1 MSYIGNVSDLECD
14 KNEFS
19 RPRPAGIVTKMAA
32 HKLSSEPKWTD
43 KREDDSDSE
52 VSSPD
57 NFLTKGAFL
66 LTPSYELSMER
77 AALICEKMSF
87 KGCFSLT
94 KTATGILFKFSHPDD
109 YQAVFKKG
117 FHKVTGARFYRKQT
131 FSRSIAI
138 PCRPRKTFTLYV
150 LDVPEDLPVED
161 IRHAMY
167 KFDSVVEVVR
177 LHIYSSPS
185 QAGGGADKVEGEQL
199 IQKPASPHPLP
210 FQTLRRAAMRSNV
223 QKPID
228 PKHTPTHAHAHSL
241 ARNSRPATNLS
252 GSSSSAKSLVSS
264 SGGGGGGSGGGGG
277 GVGIVGE
284 AIEKAERPE
293 RRELPPAVIRITL
306 ASMDEYNILLQNG
319 LNFYDATFFPTEA
332 NISLKGAKIDYKRRM
347 LDGSI
352 PGRVRELLPVF
363 DAAGFCKLPAPT
375 SKLIKPPRS

>member
-1 MSYIGNVSDLECD
+1 MSYIGNVSDLECE
-14 KNEFS
+14 KNEFP

-32 HKLSSEPKWTD
+32 HKLSSEPKWAD

-185 QAGGGADKVEGEQL
+185 QAGGGADKVEG
-199 IQKPASPHPLP
+199 S
-210 FQTLRRAAMRSNV
+210 
-223 QKPID
+223 
-228 PKHTPTHAHAHSL
+228 
-241 ARNSRPATNLS
+241 
-252 GSSSSAKSLVSS
+252 SSSSAKSLIGSGA
-264 SGGGGGGSGGGGG
+264 GGGGGG
-277 GVGIVGE
+277 IVGD

>member
-1 MSYIGNVSDLECD
+1 MSFLGNTSDLECE
-14 KNEFS
+14 KNEF
-19 RPRPAGIVTKMAA
+19 PRQRSTGIVTKVAA
-32 HKLSSEPKWTD
+32 HKLSAEPKWTD

-77 AALICEKMSF
+77 AALICEKMAF

-117 FHKVTGARFYRKQT
+117 FHKVTGARFYRK
-131 FSRSIAI
+131 IAI

-177 LHIYSSPS
+177 LHIYSS
-185 QAGGGADKVEGEQL
+185 L
-199 IQKPASPHPLP
+199 ASN
-210 FQTLRRAAMRSNV
+210 AANASSASV
-223 QKPID
+223 
-228 PKHTPTHAHAHSL
+228 AA
-241 ARNSRPATNLS
+241 
-252 GSSSSAKSLVSS
+252 SSSSAGGDKGVEGTSKSV
-264 SGGGGGGSGGGGG
+264 GSV
-277 GVGIVGE
+277 VGD

-293 RRELPPAVIRITL
+293 RRELPPAVIRVTL

-363 DAAGFCKLPAPT
+363 DAAGFCKLPPPT

>member
-1 MSYIGNVSDLECD
+1 MSFLGNTSDLECE
-14 KNEFS
+14 KNEFPRQ
-19 RPRPAGIVTKMAA
+19 RPSGIVTKVAA
-32 HKLSSEPKWTD
+32 HKLSAEPKWTD

-77 AALICEKMSF
+77 AALICEKMAF

-117 FHKVTGARFYRKQT
+117 FHKVTGARFYRK
-131 FSRSIAI
+131 IAI

-177 LHIYSSPS
+177 LHIYSSPAS
-185 QAGGGADKVEGEQL
+185 NAANASSSSVATGSSSAGGDKGVEGEQ
-199 IQKPASPHPLP
+199 IQLLHTPT
-210 FQTLRRAAMRSNV
+210 QTLRRAALRSTSKSV
-223 QKPID
+223 
-228 PKHTPTHAHAHSL
+228 
-241 ARNSRPATNLS
+241 
-252 GSSSSAKSLVSS
+252 GSV
-264 SGGGGGGSGGGGG
+264 
-277 GVGIVGE
+277 VGD

-363 DAAGFCKLPAPT
+363 DAAGFCKLPPPT

>member
-1 MSYIGNVSDLECD
+1 MSFLGNTSDLECE
-14 KNEFS
+14 KNEF
-19 RPRPAGIVTKMAA
+19 PRQRSTGIVTKVAA
-32 HKLSSEPKWTD
+32 HKLSAEPKWTD

-77 AALICEKMSF
+77 AALICEKMAF

-117 FHKVTGARFYRKQT
+117 FHKVTGARFYRK
-131 FSRSIAI
+131 IAI

-177 LHIYSSPS
+177 LHIYSSLAS
-185 QAGGGADKVEGEQL
+185 NAANASSASVAASSSSAGGDKGVEGEQ
-199 IQKPASPHPLP
+199 IQLLHTPTQS
-210 FQTLRRAAMRSNV
+210 LRRAALRSTSKSV
-223 QKPID
+223 
-228 PKHTPTHAHAHSL
+228 
-241 ARNSRPATNLS
+241 
-252 GSSSSAKSLVSS
+252 GSV
-264 SGGGGGGSGGGGG
+264 
-277 GVGIVGE
+277 VGD

-293 RRELPPAVIRITL
+293 RRELPPAVIRVTL

-363 DAAGFCKLPAPT
+363 DAAGFCKLPPPT

>member
-1 MSYIGNVSDLECD
+1 MSFLGNTSDLECE
-14 KNEFS
+14 KNEFPRQ
-19 RPRPAGIVTKMAA
+19 RPTGIVTKVAA
-32 HKLSSEPKWTD
+32 HKLSAEPKWTD

-77 AALICEKMSF
+77 AALICEKMAF

-117 FHKVTGARFYRKQT
+117 FHKVTGARFYRK
-131 FSRSIAI
+131 IAI

-177 LHIYSSPS
+177 LHIYSSLAS
-185 QAGGGADKVEGEQL
+185 NAANASSSAVATGGSSSSSAGGGGGLDKGVEGEQITL
-199 IQKPASPHPLP
+199 LHTPT
-210 FQTLRRAAMRSNV
+210 QTLRRAALRSTSKSV
-223 QKPID
+223 
-228 PKHTPTHAHAHSL
+228 
-241 ARNSRPATNLS
+241 
-252 GSSSSAKSLVSS
+252 GSV
-264 SGGGGGGSGGGGG
+264 
-277 GVGIVGE
+277 VGD

-363 DAAGFCKLPAPT
+363 DAAGFCKLPPPT

>member
-1 MSYIGNVSDLECD
+1 MSFLGNTSDLECE
-14 KNEFS
+14 KNEFPRQ
-19 RPRPAGIVTKMAA
+19 RPSGIVTKVAA
-32 HKLSSEPKWTD
+32 HKLSAEPKWTD

-77 AALICEKMSF
+77 AALICEKMAF

-117 FHKVTGARFYRKQT
+117 FHKVTGARFYRK
-131 FSRSIAI
+131 IAI

-177 LHIYSSPS
+177 LHIYSSP
-185 QAGGGADKVEGEQL
+185 
-199 IQKPASPHPLP
+199 ASN
-210 FQTLRRAAMRSNV
+210 AANASSSSV
-223 QKPID
+223 
-228 PKHTPTHAHAHSL
+228 
-241 ARNSRPATNLS
+241 AT
-252 GSSSSAKSLVSS
+252 GSSSAGGDKGVEGTSKSV
-264 SGGGGGGSGGGGG
+264 GSV
-277 GVGIVGE
+277 VGD

-363 DAAGFCKLPAPT
+363 DAAGFCKLPPPT

>member
-1 MSYIGNVSDLECD
+1 MSFGNIGNTSDLECE
-14 KNEFS
+14 KNEYA
-19 RPRPAGIVTKMAA
+19 RPRPTGIVTKMAA
-32 HKLSSEPKWTD
+32 HKLSSEPKWAD

-57 NFLTKGAFL
+57 NFLTK
-66 LTPSYELSMER
+66 
-77 AALICEKMSF
+77 
-87 KGCFSLT
+87 
-94 KTATGILFKFSHPDD
+94 DD

-117 FHKVTGARFYRKQT
+117 FHKVTGARFYRK
-131 FSRSIAI
+131 IAI

-161 IRHAMY
+161 VRHAMY

-185 QAGGGADKVEGEQL
+185 
-199 IQKPASPHPLP
+199 SSSSSS
-210 FQTLRRAAMRSNV
+210 SNV
-223 QKPID
+223 N
-228 PKHTPTHAHAHSL
+228 ANASS
-241 ARNSRPATNLS
+241 AAATAAASAEKSAEGGSKILGGLS
-252 GSSSSAKSLVSS
+252 GSV
-264 SGGGGGGSGGGGG
+264 
-277 GVGIVGE
+277 VGD
-284 AIEKAERPE
+284 AIDKAERPE

-306 ASMDEYNILLQNG
+306 ASMDEYNVLLQNG

-332 NISLKGAKIDYKRRM
+332 NISLKGARIDYKRRM

-363 DAAGFCKLPAPT
+363 DAAGFCKLPPPT